1 MVDCTASGAEPRG
14 MTIKISTRPIA
25 GPFPVIQSDY
35 IQPQE
40 VHMKDCQVRLGGW
53 VGDDEGSR
61 CARAALATALR
72 GLALQPVVLVVST
85 VYPIGDAVVI
95 VGVGKMLVYPVIMSS
110 KDPNGWLPANTEFR
124 PVFGLPSLANERY
137 LDDEACTALLH
148 THRYNC
154 PPNFA

>member
-25 GPFPVIQSDY
+25 GPFPTGDRGGWSVLVHASGGQYAVSVRPKPGVNGHDVIVNS
-35 IQPQE
+35 
-40 VHMKDCQVRLGGW
+40 QVRLGGW

-124 PVFGLPSLANERY
+124 PVFGLPSLANER
-137 LDDEACTALLH
+137 
-148 THRYNC
+148 
-154 PPNFA
+154 